1 MPAQKPSGRRRSG
14 GSTIGG
20 SDCCNGGLGSVGVV
34 VVVVVCRVDGAVG
47 LLVGDDNDDVWT
59 LVGVVM
65 TGCNRVV
72 VGLGFIC

>member
-1 MPAQKPSGRRRSG
+1 MG
-14 GSTIGG
+14 
-20 SDCCNGGLGSVGVV
+20 VVV

-47 LLVGDDNDDVWT
+47 LLVGDDNDDVRT